1 MKTPSLF
8 VALAL
13 LGFTAG
19 GVMAPAMAQTQA
31 EAGIPT
37 DGNLF
42 APRLVVNDRVIT
54 QYEVVQRALFLKL
67 LNAPVDPM
75 AEALSALTDDRL
87 RLTEAER
94 LGLSL
99 TPEEVE
105 AAMTEFASRANL
117 SSEEFVAALA
127 QSGVEA
133 ATFRDFV
140 TSGQIWRNAVRARY
154 QSSVTVSEAEID
166 RAIASVA
173 REKPLRVLLSEL
185 VIPMGPGDQ
194 GEAAA
199 LAAQLS
205 DQIASEGAFA
215 AAARQHSRSPTA
227 GAGGRLD
234 WMPLS
239 NLPPQIAPY
248 VLALNVGQVSEP
260 VFVPGAV
267 VLFQMREIAVDTA
280 AKPASVTVE
289 YARLVIPNDPAEVAR
304 IRAGADACMDLYGL
318 TKGLPAEQLVIETRP
333 MGEIPQDIGLEL
345 AKLDAGEM
353 SAALSSGTGRMI
365 LMLCNRAPVL
375 EEPIARDAVR
385 GNLLNRKLEGLSE
398 AYLEELR
405 AAAII
410 RAP

>member
-1 MKTPSLF
+1 MMKSSIF
-8 VALAL
+8 A
-13 LGFTAG
+13 
-19 GVMAPAMAQTQA
+19 VMATFGLLTAVCSGPGIAQS
-31 EAGIPT
+31 EIPT
-37 DGNLF
+37 DGNLY

-67 LNAPVDPM
+67 LNAPVNPM
-75 AEALSALTDDRL
+75 VEALKALTEDRL

-94 LGLSL
+94 LGLTL
-99 TPEEVE
+99 TPAEVE

-117 SSEEFVAALA
+117 SSEEFIAALA
-127 QSGVEA
+127 QAGVEA
-133 ATFRDFV
+133 STFRDFV
-140 TSGQIWRNAVRARY
+140 YAGQIWRNVVRARFAS
-154 QSSVTVSEAEID
+154 QVTVSESEID
-166 RAIASVA
+166 RAIAAAA

-185 VIPMGPGDQ
+185 VIPIAPGDT
-194 GEAAA
+194 GETAD
-199 LAAQLS
+199 LAARLS
-205 DQIASEGAFA
+205 GEIASEGAFA
-215 AAARQHSRSPTA
+215 SAARRYSKSPTA
-227 GAGGRLD
+227 GAGGHLA

-239 NLPPQIAPY
+239 NLPPQIAPF
-248 VLALNVGQVSEP
+248 VLGLEVGQVSRP

-267 VLFQMREIAVDTA
+267 VLFQLRDIGEDTA

-289 YARLVIPNDPAEVAR
+289 YARLVIPNDPAEVSR

-318 TKGLPAEQLVIETRP
+318 TKGLPAEQLVVETKP

-353 SAALSSGTGRMI
+353 STALTSGSGRMI

-398 AYLEELR
+398 GYLEELR

-410 RAP
+410 REP